1 MTAKEINVSD
11 YFKKNNRKFIKFGE
25 NFAKLL
31 NDEELINELAR
42 KDLEKLAKV
51 WKLVFELMDEQSAD
65 NGEKLAELIG
75 AYNDIGKEMEQ

>member
-1 MTAKEINVSD
+1 MTAKETNVSD
-11 YFKKNNRKFIKFGE
+11 YFKKNKRKFIKFGE

-51 WKLVFELMDEQSAD
+51 WKLVFELMDEQSSD

-75 AYNDIGKEMEQ
+75 AYNDIGKDMEE